1 MNYFGID
8 LGQTN
13 DYTALA
19 CVEVIGNGKRVLRK
33 LNQWRKM
40 RYIQMLTECSK
51 IVKRYGGIVY
61 GDATGAASPG
71 CFERFEVMIQP
82 NDFRY
87 IKITGGDR
95 AYLNQQT
102 HLFHLPK
109 ALMIAELQMMIENE
123 QLAVPSTITL
133 WEKLKEQIANY
144 ECKLS
149 PAGNEIYSAR
159 DPDVHD
165 DLIIAIGLACYASS
179 HDNTVESIKSVRQR
193 MTSDVDKVLPVSKKM
208 TRDLL

>member
-1 MNYFGID
+1 MIYYGID

-19 CVEVIGNGKRVLRK
+19 CIETIDNGKRILRK

-40 RYIQMLTECSK
+40 RYVQMLTECSK

-71 CFERFEVMIQP
+71 CFERFEVMIEP
-82 NDFRY
+82 NDFKY

-102 HLFHLPK
+102 HFFHLPK
-109 ALMIAELQMMIENE
+109 SLMIAELQMLLENE
-123 QLAVPSTITL
+123 QLQVPKTIEL
-133 WEKLKEQIANY
+133 WNVLKDQIANY
-144 ECKLS
+144 ECKIS
-149 PAGNEIYSAR
+149 PSGNEIYNAR

-165 DLIIAIGLACYASS
+165 DLIIAIGLACYASN
-179 HDNTVESIKSVRQR
+179 HDSTVESIKSISRR
-193 MTSDVDKVLPVSKKM
+193 MTSDVDKALPTSKKM
-208 TRDLL
+208 TRDLM